1 MNVFDLQATLSLDTS
16 GYDKGLNNAANTA
29 KKAGSNIGSI
39 FGGTLASNLATQGI
53 NAIMSGTQAAI
64 GSISNL
70 TQSAV
75 DSYAQYE
82 QLVGGV
88 DKLYGEASAKVQA
101 YADEAYK
108 TSGMSANQY
117 METATSF
124 SASLIQSLG
133 GDVNQA
139 AEMTDVAMRAMSD
152 NVNTFGSSMESVT
165 NAFQGFAK
173 GNYTML
179 DNLKLGYGGT
189 KTEMERLIADAEK
202 LNDTFTA
209 QRDEEGNLL
218 LNFADIITA
227 IQTVQEAQ
235 NIAGTTNKEAMSTI
249 EGSAMATKAAWENVI
264 TAIGRGEGLDEA
276 LDGLLNSLFGGEN
289 GGGLIE
295 NMLPRI
301 ATAIKGFG
309 VFFER
314 IVPVIT
320 EKLPGLVSTLV
331 PVFVS
336 AIKSLFVSISN
347 SNLPQLATILLDSLK
362 LLAEDV
368 IEELPNLLQNAIS
381 TVIGVLESLADF
393 APSFIP
399 LVVST
404 LAELVQIIIDNA
416 DLLIA
421 AAIGLLEA
429 LVVGITESLPILL
442 EAAPQLIAS
451 LTAALFSS
459 AYRLM
464 MAGYEIIVQILVG
477 LADALPSLS
486 QATGELIPL
495 MCTELLDQL
504 PELIVVGLE
513 CLGAIVS
520 GIVEAVPTLL
530 YAVFESGDIIRTT
543 FANVF
548 KEYNWKELGEN
559 IVQGILDGVGAL
571 ASMVTDAA
579 NNIASNFLETTKK
592 ALGIH
597 SPSTI
602 MRDVIG
608 KNMMLGWQEGI
619 DENAPSL
626 QGVVDDMMVEPKLS
640 LSSEGIGGIGMT
652 LAGSL
657 NGLQVVAP
665 IYIGNTLLDT
675 FVTDAITRQ
684 EYISGGR

>member
-1 MNVFDLQATLSLDTS
+1 
-16 GYDKGLNNAANTA
+16 
-29 KKAGSNIGSI
+29 
-39 FGGTLASNLATQGI
+39 
-53 NAIMSGTQAAI
+53 
-64 GSISNL
+64 
-70 TQSAV
+70 
-75 DSYAQYE
+75 
-82 QLVGGV
+82 
-88 DKLYGEASAKVQA
+88 
-101 YADEAYK
+101 
-108 TSGMSANQY
+108 
-117 METATSF
+117 
-124 SASLIQSLG
+124 
-133 GDVNQA
+133 
-139 AEMTDVAMRAMSD
+139 
-152 NVNTFGSSMESVT
+152 
-165 NAFQGFAK
+165 
-173 GNYTML
+173 
-179 DNLKLGYGGT
+179 
-189 KTEMERLIADAEK
+189 MERLITDAEK
-202 LNDTFTA
+202 LSDTFTA

-249 EGSAMATKAAWENVI
+249 EGSAAATKAAWENVI

-276 LDGLLNSLFGGEN
+276 LDGLLSSLFGGEN

-295 NMLPRI
+295 NMLPKF
-301 ATAIKGFG
+301 ATAIEGFG
-309 VFFER
+309 TFFER
-314 IVPVIT
+314 IVPVVA
-320 EKLPGLVSTLV
+320 EKLPGLASTLV

-336 AIKSLFVSISN
+336 AIKSLFESIS
-347 SNLPQLATILLDSLK
+347 SNLPQLATTLLDSLK

-368 IEELPNLLQNAIS
+368 TEGLPTLLQNVIDTA
-381 TVIGVLESLADF
+381 IGVLESLADF

-416 DLLIA
+416 DLLLD

-429 LVVGITESLPILL
+429 LVAGITESLPILL
-442 EAAPQLIAS
+442 ESAPQLIAS
-451 LTAALFSS
+451 FVAALFSS
-459 AYRLM
+459 FYRLM

-477 LADALPSLS
+477 LTDALPSLL

-504 PELIVVGLE
+504 PGLIVVGLE

-548 KEYNWKELGEN
+548 KEYNWEELGKN

-579 NNIASNFLETTKK
+579 NNIASNFLNTTKK

-597 SPSTI
+597 SPSTVF
-602 MRDVIG
+602 RDEVG
-608 KNMMLGWQEGI
+608 KMMALGMGEGFEDNMP
-619 DENAPSL
+619 DV
-626 QGVVDDMMVEPKLS
+626 QGAIDDMMVSPKLA
-640 LSSEGIGGIGMT
+640 LSAEGIGGIN

-657 NGLQVVAP
+657 NGLQVIAP
-665 IYIGNTLLDT
+665 VYIGQTLIDT
-675 FVTDAITRQ
+675 VITDAITRQ
-684 EYISGGR
+684 EYTSGGR